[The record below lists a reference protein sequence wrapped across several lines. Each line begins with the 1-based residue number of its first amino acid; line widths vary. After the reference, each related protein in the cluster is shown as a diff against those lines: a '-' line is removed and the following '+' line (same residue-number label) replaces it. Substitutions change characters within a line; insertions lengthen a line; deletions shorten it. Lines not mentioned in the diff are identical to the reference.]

1 MEKIQI
7 REVWKT
13 FGKKEA
19 RVEALR
25 GITLS
30 IQEGEMAAIMG
41 KSGSGKSTLLNILGG
56 MMSMDSGEYLYD
68 GNAVNF
74 KSQRDLTRFRRN
86 EVGFV
91 VQYFAL
97 IEDITVFKNVA
108 LPLKYQGYSG
118 RKIKEMVMD
127 ALRELGIEDKA
138 KAYPSELSGGQQQ
151 RVAIARAIVKRPKV
165 ILADE
170 PTGALDSKASS
181 RLLRL
186 FADVNKE
193 GQTILMVTHSIQAA
207 SHAGRIL
214 FIKDGSVFHQIYRGN
229 QSNEE
234 MYKMISDALT
244 VIQMNQDSMDEGE

>member
-7 REVWKT
+7 REVCKA

-68 GNAVNF
+68 GSVVNF
-74 KSQRDLTRFRRN
+74 KSQKALTRFRRN

-97 IEDITVFKNVA
+97 VDDLNVFQNVA

-118 RKIKEMVMD
+118 RKIREMVME
-127 ALRELGIEDKA
+127 ALEKLDIGDKA
-138 KAYPSELSGGQQQ
+138 KSYPFELSGGQQQ
-151 RVAIARAIVKRPKV
+151 RAAIARAIVKRPKV

-170 PTGALDSKASS
+170 PTGALDEATGEEVQRIFRK
-181 RLLRL
+181 L
-186 FADVNKE
+186 NEK
-193 GQTILMVTHSIQAA
+193 GNTIVIVTHDTKVAKSCDRVIYV
-207 SHAGRIL
+207 
-214 FIKDGSVFHQIYRGN
+214 KDGKVSDTQ
-229 QSNEE
+229 EE
-234 MYKMISDALT
+234 GIAQYDGGGDA
-244 VIQMNQDSMDEGE
+244 